1 MALTEYSDR
10 VARAERWLRVLVVAV
25 AVFVILLFVVTALER
40 MRYPYELEQLEG
52 YNFLCALRVFHG
64 QPLYPRPSL
73 AFVPYMYPPVY
84 FYVSAGLGR
93 VMGMSLTTLRAVST
107 LSTLG
112 CFGMIYVVVWRET
125 RQYLPA
131 IAAAGFYA
139 GCYTLCDGWFD
150 LGRLDSFFIL
160 TVLLAMYATRWWH
173 PVWAA
178 LLWTLAFQTKQSI
191 LPAAVVMLCFE
202 LGFER
207 WQWQRTLTG
216 LATLTVGAGG
226 SVLWL
231 NHATQGW
238 YSFYVF
244 TVPGANADLLLRRL
258 VMFWPIDMLRPF
270 ALPLLVMAAAVVLR
284 RPSLGSRATR
294 FYITAGSL
302 VPLYWWVRLHNG
314 SSSNALMPV
323 DLLLAILF
331 GLALARLLGWCAQAA
346 QPGQMERAQIAT
358 LLILL
363 AALLPL
369 AARIYNPH
377 DDRPTAED
385 RQAMDAVVAA
395 VRDAP
400 GEVYVAQH
408 PYYSWLA
415 GKPVQADMVSIQ
427 DAMRPVSPAHDELK
441 TQMRTALVNHRFSA
455 ILLDQVGSA
464 LILDRIVGG
473 SEWRGDFP
481 VQRYLLPAELEM
493 RPDWILLHAPAST
506 SASSA
511 FATPSELQGR

>member
-1 MALTEYSDR
+1 MEHPDSAARTEH
-10 VARAERWLRVLVVAV
+10 WLRVLVVAV
-25 AVFVILLFVVTALER
+25 AAFVMLLFVVTALER

-93 VMGMSLTTLRAVST
+93 VMGMSITTLRAVST

-112 CFGMIYVVVWRET
+112 CFAMIYAMVWREVH
-125 RQYLPA
+125 RHLPA

-160 TVLLAMYATRWWH
+160 TVLLAMYATRWWY

-178 LLWTLAFQTKQSI
+178 LLWMLAFQTKQSI
-191 LPAAVVMLCFE
+191 LPAAFVLLCFDI
-202 LGFER
+202 GR
-207 WQWQRTLTG
+207 SRRQIQRTLMGVVT
-216 LATLTVGAGG
+216 LAVGAAG

-231 NHATQGW
+231 NHATKGW

-244 TVPGANADLLLRRL
+244 KVPSANADLLLRRL

-270 ALPLLVMAAAVVLR
+270 ALPLLLIVAAAVLT
-284 RPSLGSRATR
+284 RPSLHSRATR
-294 FYITAGSL
+294 FYLAAGSL
-302 VPLYWWVRLHNG
+302 LPLYWWVRLHNG

-323 DLLLAILF
+323 DMLLAMLF
-331 GLALARLLGWCAQAA
+331 GLALARLL
-346 QPGQMERAQIAT
+346 ERAEHAQWNGLKAT
-358 LLILL
+358 HPPRVATSLILL

-369 AARIYNPH
+369 TARIYNPH
-377 DDRPTAED
+377 DDRPTAVD
-385 RQAMDAVVAA
+385 RQAMDAIVAA
-395 VRDAP
+395 VREAP

-415 GKPVQADMVSIQ
+415 GKPVQADIVSIQ
-427 DAMRPVSPAHDELK
+427 DAMRPVSPARDELQA
-441 TQMRTALVNHRFSA
+441 QMRSALANHRFSA
-455 ILLDQVGSA
+455 ILFDQEGSA
-464 LILDRIVGG
+464 LALDRIVSGP
-473 SEWRGDFP
+473 EWRAEFT

-506 SASSA
+506 PASSA